1 MAVKLCAW
9 CHKQTRLPKVFAAQ
23 SPLLEWMEERIN
35 AYCDEK
41 QIHREELWGEYS
53 DWNDIELNESFEAEL
68 ITYDDL
74 TFTVDR
80 RHICRDCLLEDDKI
94 YKKYYL
100 NGVFNKDGLD
110 DDDFEIILDLE

>member
-1 MAVKLCAW
+1 MAKSCAW
-9 CHKQTRLPKVFAAQ
+9 CHKHTRLPKVFAAQ

-35 AYCDEK
+35 AYCK
-41 QIHREELWGEYS
+41 INNISREDLWGEDS
-53 DWNDIELNESFEAEL
+53 DWYGIELTESFEAEL

-74 TFTVDR
+74 TVTVDR
-80 RHICRDCLLEDDKI
+80 RHICRDCLLEDDKM

-100 NGVFNKDGLD
+100 NGVFNIEGMD

>member
-1 MAVKLCAW
+1 MSKSCAW

-35 AYCDEK
+35 LYCEANE
-41 QIHREELWGEYS
+41 ISREDLWGEHS
-53 DWNDIELNESFEAEL
+53 NWGEIDLKPSFEAEL

-74 TFTVDR
+74 TITVNR
-80 RHICRDCLLEDDKI
+80 KHICRDCLLEDDKI

-100 NGVFNKDGLD
+100 DGIFNKDNFD
-110 DDDFEIILDLE
+110 DDDFEITLENDQ